1 MPTRIVIASPEGH
14 AGKSIVALGLVEA
27 LSRRVERVGVFR
39 PIARSTDEPDSVL
52 ELLLAHDAV
61 ALDYDEAIGT
71 TYAAVHDDPDAA
83 LATIVDRYHRID
95 ERFDAIVI
103 VGSDYTDV
111 GSPTELGF
119 NARVA
124 ANLGA
129 SVLLVLGG
137 RDPETDAA
145 RTVEQLRQLAEVTT
159 AELAAAHAA
168 LAGVVV
174 NRADADAIG
183 EIPAALAGVV
193 GEAPV
198 WSIPED
204 RLLSAPS
211 VGTLFAAVDATL
223 IRGDAELLARESLGT
238 VVAGMSMEHVL
249 ERLIEGGILV
259 MPGDRSDV
267 VVGTLLAQQSDTFP
281 SIAGI
286 ILNGGFDLH
295 PAVQRLLD
303 GLDLDLPIGVCA
315 HGTYETA
322 RRIAHTRGSLI
333 DGTQRKR
340 DAALALF
347 ADHVDAEALLER
359 LEVAETDVVTPLI
372 FEHSL
377 IERARADVRH
387 IVLPEGDDDR
397 ILQAASSVLAR
408 GIARLTILGDEGQV
422 RQRASA
428 LGLDLA
434 DARIVATDDP
444 ELLPR
449 YAEEY
454 RRLRAHKGVTIDQ
467 ATERLRDV
475 SYFGTLMVHLGDA
488 DGMVSGA
495 AHTTAHTIKPSFE
508 TIKTAPG
515 VSVVSSVFLMAL
527 ADRVLVYG
535 DCAVIPEP
543 SVEELADIAIS
554 SARTA
559 SEFGIEPRVAMLS
572 YSTGESGSGAE
583 VDRVREATR
592 LVRERA
598 PELPVE
604 GPIQYDAAADAAVAA
619 KKMPDSQVAG
629 RATVFVFPDLNTGN
643 NTYKAVQRSAGALA
657 IGPVLQGLAKPVND
671 LSRGAL
677 VSDIVNTI
685 AITAIQAQGRGA
697 AEGEASA

>member
-39 PIARSTDEPDSVL
+39 PIARSQQQRDSVL
-52 ELLLAHDAV
+52 ELLLAHEAV
-61 ALDYDEAIGT
+61 ELAYEDAIGT
-71 TYAAVHDDPDAA
+71 TYAAVHEDADAA

-137 RDPETDAA
+137 RDPETDEP
-145 RTVEQLRQLAEVTT
+145 RTADELRQLADVTT
-159 AELAAAHAA
+159 AELSHAHTSI
-168 LAGVVV
+168 AGLVV
-174 NRADADAIG
+174 NRADPEAIAAIPGALADAV
-183 EIPAALAGVV
+183 PAGV
-193 GEAPV
+193 PI
-198 WSIPED
+198 WSIPENA
-204 RLLSAPS
+204 LLSAPS
-211 VGTLFAAVDATL
+211 VGSLFAAADAAL
-223 IRGDAELLARESLGT
+223 VRGDEELLARESLGT

-259 MPGDRSDV
+259 TPGDRSDV

-281 SIAGI
+281 LIAGI
-286 ILNGGFDLH
+286 ILNGGFELH

-303 GLDLDLPIGVCA
+303 GLDLAVPIGLSP

-322 RRIAHTRGSLI
+322 RRIATTRGSLI

-347 ADHVDAEALLER
+347 EEHIDADTLLER
-359 LEVAETDVVTPLI
+359 LEVATTDVVTPLI
-372 FEHSL
+372 FEHGL
-377 IERARADVRH
+377 VERARQDVRH
-387 IVLPEGDDDR
+387 IVLPEGEDDR
-397 ILQAASSVLAR
+397 ILQAASTVLAR
-408 GIARLTILGDEGQV
+408 GIARLTILGDAAAI

-428 LGLDLA
+428 LGLDLSQ
-434 DARIVATDDP
+434 ARIVATDDA
-444 ELLPR
+444 ELRPK
-449 YAEEY
+449 YAAEY
-454 RRLRAHKGVTIDQ
+454 QRLRAHKGVTIEQ
-467 ATERLRDV
+467 AMERLLDV
-475 SYFGTLMVHLGDA
+475 SYFGTLMVHTGDA

-535 DCAVIPEP
+535 DCAIIPEP
-543 SVEELADIAIS
+543 TVEELADIAIS
-554 SARTA
+554 SAQTA
-559 SEFGIEPRVAMLS
+559 REFGIEPRVAMLS
-572 YSTGESGSGAE
+572 YSTGASGTGAE
-583 VDRVREATR
+583 VDRVRAATE
-592 LVRERA
+592 LVRQRA
-598 PELPVE
+598 PELLVE
-604 GPIQYDAAADAAVAA
+604 GPLQYDAAADAAVARQ
-619 KKMPDSQVAG
+619 KMPDSHVAG
-629 RATVFVFPDLNTGN
+629 RATVFIFPDLNTGN

-657 IGPVLQGLAKPVND
+657 IGPVLQGLNKPVND

-677 VSDIVNTI
+677 VNDIVNTI
-685 AITAIQAQGRGA
+685 AITAIQAQGPVAGGTA
-697 AEGEASA
+697 